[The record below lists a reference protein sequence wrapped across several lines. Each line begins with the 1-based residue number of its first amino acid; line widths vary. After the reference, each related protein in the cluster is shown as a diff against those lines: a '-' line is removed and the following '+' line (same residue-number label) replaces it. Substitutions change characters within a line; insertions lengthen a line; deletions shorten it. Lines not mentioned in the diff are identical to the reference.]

1 MASEDLCFCSF
12 FSWGVAARFV
22 TTPFMCLFRLWLEPC
37 RVWGPRR
44 LWLPTKFVCWGLLVC
59 KAPSSL
65 ENIVRP
71 RRSVRYS
78 KIQKKERQRR
88 AKTRLLERLLE
99 HQGRNIRLLEHPIQQ
114 TQGSENRIEIPRV
127 SNGISGPSPLF
138 NQGGGIQKL
147 TYTISIDR
155 ASNLFIKRA
164 VLV

>member
-1 MASEDLCFCSF
+1 M
-12 FSWGVAARFV
+12 V
-22 TTPFMCLFRLWLEPC
+22 TY
-37 RVWGPRR
+37 
-44 LWLPTKFVCWGLLVC
+44 KFVCWGLLVC

-164 VLV
+164 VLVQRGVRLQTWRACRLRCAPATCHTQA

>member
-1 MASEDLCFCSF
+1 M
-12 FSWGVAARFV
+12 
-22 TTPFMCLFRLWLEPC
+22 
-37 RVWGPRR
+37 
-44 LWLPTKFVCWGLLVC
+44 C

-65 ENIVRP
+65 ENMFRP
-71 RRSVRYS
+71 RCSVRYS
-78 KIQKKERQRR
+78 KIQKKERQWR

-147 TYTISIDR
+147 TYTIPIDR
-155 ASNLFIKRA
+155 TSNLFIKRA
-164 VLV
+164 VNQHVSFASNLAGLLFAMCSSDLPHAGLRASFGMEIERWSEDLC